1 MKITNTAGKWDPKA
15 WPIYFAASNMDTFKA
30 CWDLLT
36 NVLIAVNEMKEV
48 ADNPAQRTLLDKL
61 LDTKTVLLD
70 SGVYWLSTQHANK
83 HNLSMDQALGMAPDK
98 IDNFDK
104 LFENY
109 VIIAKTFGARS
120 WGYIEI
126 DQGGKDNKIKTRA
139 RLEKLGL
146 RPIPVYHP
154 VNDGWEYF
162 DYLAKRYDRICL
174 GNVVMADQ
182 ATRKRLIA
190 TVWERRR
197 EYPNLWIHALGLTPS
212 ELTTA
217 YPMNSCDSST
227 WIAGIRWG
235 VQRSLIANANA
246 TNVDRRFIYSMDVDP
261 EHGRGH
267 TKATMMC
274 AYDAMIMNRT
284 MKSIAGEQ
292 TQKLGADIGLFD

>member
-1 MKITNTAGKWDPKA
+1 MKLTHTAGKWNPKA

-83 HNLSMDQALGMAPDK
+83 HGLSMDQALGMAPDK
-98 IDNFDK
+98 IDGFDK

-109 VIIAKTFGARS
+109 VIIAKTFGDRS

-154 VNDGWEYF
+154 VNDGWDYF

-190 TVWERRR
+190 TAWERRR

-261 EHGRGH
+261 EHARGH

-292 TQKLGADIGLFD
+292 TQQLGADIGLFD

>member
-1 MKITNTAGKWDPKA
+1 MKLTHTAGKWNPKA

-83 HNLSMDQALGMAPDK
+83 HDLSMDQALGMAPDK
-98 IDNFDK
+98 IDGFDK

-109 VIIAKTFGARS
+109 VTIARTFGDRS

-154 VNDGWEYF
+154 INDGWDYF
-162 DYLAKRYDRICL
+162 DYIAQRYDRMCI

-190 TVWERRR
+190 TAWERRR

-246 TNVDRRFIYSMDVDP
+246 TNVDRTIHLQ
-261 EHGRGH
+261 HGR
-267 TKATMMC
+267 
-274 AYDAMIMNRT
+274 
-284 MKSIAGEQ
+284 
-292 TQKLGADIGLFD
+292 